1 MIGVSICL
9 KVQAGFPAAAVLAS
23 LLPQTRLCIE
33 AAGKNLRDIVKAG
46 AGFGPSRPGHRLI
59 FTSQGDG
66 GEISY
71 YVHMNVQGGA
81 ARLESSA
88 FQLAGENL
96 ACTSR
101 CILGPDRP
109 QTRLVIGAGWVE
121 RSEEHT

>member
-9 KVQAGFPAAAVLAS
+9 KVQAGFPAAAVLAG
-23 LLPQTRLCIE
+23 LLPQTRVCIE

-46 AGFGPSRPGHRLI
+46 AGLSPSRPGHGLI

-66 GEISY
+66 GKIAHY
-71 YVHMNVQGGA
+71 INMNVQGGA

-96 ACTSR
+96 ACTPR
-101 CILGPDRP
+101 CILCPSRP
-109 QTRLVIGAGWVE
+109 QTRLVIGAGW
-121 RSEEHT
+121 